1 MLFIH
6 FNQIRKTGIHNLL
19 IQVQTM
25 KWIANIPPDKKRSG
39 TQVFLPACR
48 FLLGFGLFGLF
59 GFWFFGWFVY
69 YQYLLALHGVR

>member
-1 MLFIH
+1 MQFIR
-6 FNQIRKTGIHNLL
+6 FNQCQAAKR
-19 IQVQTM
+19 
-25 KWIANIPPDKKRSG
+25 IANIRVDMSRTKGSG